1 MVAEH
6 LETVNGASTVRLADG
21 SVVTGVKTTQAFDR
35 GQKTRLMVRPEA
47 FRLTPG
53 PACAALAVEIIDTAF
68 FGDRK
73 RVVARTA
80 GGDEIDVRPTS
91 DAAEPEGINAASRR
105 QVFFDP
111 ASAFLFP
118 A

>member
-1 MVAEH
+1 MI
-6 LETVNGASTVRLADG
+6 
-21 SVVTGVKTTQAFDR
+21 
-35 GQKTRLMVRPEA
+35 RPEA
-47 FRLTPG
+47 FGMERS
-53 PACAALAVEIIDTAF
+53 PASAELNVEIVDVAF
-68 FGDRK
+68 YGERR

-80 GGDEIDVRPTS
+80 GGEGVDIRPTS
-91 DAAEPEGINAASRR
+91 AAMQAQDLTPCSR

>member
-1 MVAEH
+1 
-6 LETVNGASTVRLADG
+6 
-21 SVVTGVKTTQAFDR
+21 
-35 GQKTRLMVRPEA
+35 
-47 FRLTPG
+47 
-53 PACAALAVEIIDTAF
+53 
-68 FGDRK
+68 

-91 DAAEPEGINAASRR
+91 DAEVGDGTATSGQRI
-105 QVFFDP
+105 FFDP